1 MRLKLNILL
10 ITLLALFSCA
20 KESSERGSDDQG
32 TGTLHVRFDIPAN
45 AGVTKVDG
53 VSGGGYDGTHNVL
66 EEDNVIKSG
75 RLLLVDKTGIV
86 VAYRKADNKNGI
98 IGNSSGTEVIKDIKR
113 GDYKLYVV
121 VNGSDK
127 QHETLDGK
135 YDIQV
140 GSKLNIDAFLQ
151 SELSDGRLNNGESP
165 TFASER
171 GVPCSYVTD
180 VAITAGNNYVDA
192 HLERC
197 VGRLTIKVLNNIPD
211 RKLAIRNIGLSADNP
226 VTGYYIQPSGN
237 SSVSKV
243 AFPELTG
250 VVEFAPN
257 KNKTIFDHYVYE
269 TDVVDEG
276 LIFDLFGAVYGENAA
291 VGFEENKAKVYR
303 FGQNITSDWSP
314 QNGEMYLLRS
324 AASPDY
330 YIGDLEGNGK
340 LGCSANSDDVVFS
353 HRSDV
358 KNYLWRVSV
367 SGSEP
372 DLKYAFEN
380 VGTGKYIKLD
390 KTSLS
395 LADNAGTKFSRSTS
409 QKGYSFYEYQ
419 YTSGFSIWSQYNN
432 YYMTYNPSDSSLIGS
447 ITNND
452 LNTKWI
458 LRKVEPF
465 TEGGFINS
473 DAAIPRK
480 KRLIKH
486 VDKYGDAQLLR
497 QIKRNEHV
505 TVSINIFYN
514 RELGQFDFIVSSWE
528 KIDNETSFD

>member
-1 MRLKLNILL
+1 MA
-10 ITLLALFSCA
+10 TLLALFSCA
-20 KESSERGSDDQG
+20 KESGERGSDDQG

-66 EEDNVIKSG
+66 KKEKDDTIRHG
-75 RLLLVDKTGIV
+75 RLFLVDNKDNKGIV
-86 VAYRKADNKNGI
+86 VAYRKAVDNGNGV
-98 IGNSSGTEVIKDIKR
+98 IGNSSGTEVITGIKR
-113 GDYKLYVV
+113 GGYKLYVF
-121 VNGSDK
+121 VNGSKEQAEIFDK
-127 QHETLDGK
+127 VYPNPHKLSIDDLLKTKLSGK
-135 YDIQV
+135 DLE
-140 GSKLNIDAFLQ
+140 GGK
-151 SELSDGRLNNGESP
+151 SP
-165 TFASER
+165 TFADEE
-171 GVPCSYVTD
+171 GIPCTFVTD

-211 RKLAIRNIGLSADNP
+211 RKLAIRSIGLSADNP
-226 VTGYYIQPSGN
+226 TNGYYFPST
-237 SSVSKV
+237 SAVTKD
-243 AFPELTG
+243 AFPDLTETI
-250 VVEFAPN
+250 VFAPN
-257 KNKTIFDHYVYE
+257 ENKTIFDHYVYE
-269 TDVVDEG
+269 TDVVAEG
-276 LIFDLFGAVYGENAA
+276 LSFDLFGAVYGENAA

-358 KNYLWRVSV
+358 KNYLWQVSV

-390 KTSLS
+390 KNTLS
-395 LADNAGTKFSRSTS
+395 LVAGDGTYFSALSSTD
-409 QKGYSFYEYQ
+409 GYSYYENQWIGGWMFPKYD
-419 YTSGFSIWSQYNN
+419 N
-432 YYMTYNPSDSSLIGS
+432 YYMTYNPDDNSLSGS
-447 ITNND
+447 TTNND
-452 LNTKWI
+452 FNTKWI

-473 DAAIPRK
+473 EADIPRK
-480 KRLIKH
+480 TRPIKI
-486 VDKYGDAQLLR
+486 VDKYGDAQLLQ

-514 RELGQFDFIVSSWE
+514 RELGQFDFKVSSWKE
-528 KIDNETSFD
+528 VSNETTFD